1 MTPETEGEQQARQP
15 LRKRIN
21 WSWVFFAVAA
31 LTLVVMSLAFPS
43 KGRIAGKATWAYV
56 REMLFIFPAVLVAMG
71 LFMVWVNRQTVM
83 KYLGDTSGPGG
94 LLLAIALG
102 TLPTGPLYVA
112 FPLALMLIK
121 KGARVANVTAFLC
134 SWAAMSIPAELME
147 FRFLGW
153 RFTLLR
159 FGLSFA
165 LIVPLSLFGEFLFR
179 RWDGMRE
186 LEMKDDLDAA

>member
-1 MTPETEGEQQARQP
+1 M
-15 LRKRIN
+15 
-21 WSWVFFAVAA
+21 AA
-31 LTLVVMSLAFPS
+31 LALVAMSLAFPT

-56 REMLFIFPAVLVAMG
+56 REMLFIFPAVLIAMG
-71 LFMVWVNRQTVM
+71 LFMVWVNRETVI
-83 KYLGDTSGPGG
+83 KYLGETSGPGG
-94 LLLAIALG
+94 LLLAIGLG
-102 TLPTGPLYVA
+102 TLPTGPLYMA
-112 FPLALMLIK
+112 FPIALMLIK
-121 KGARVANVTAFLC
+121 KGARVANIIGFLC

-165 LIVPLSLFGEFLFR
+165 LILPLSLFGEWLFG

-186 LEMKDDLDAA
+186 LKAKEDLNLA